1 MRTTD
6 TFDSLIAS
14 SGRLRIL
21 AALASEP
28 QMEFVGLRTRTQMTD
43 GNLATHTRRLESAG
57 FVKVEKVFR
66 DRKPVTCVALTT
78 IGRKALEKH
87 AQELLDILGMAA
99 RKPVDQAMVTPIA
112 QAIVAEQIRA
122 DERAD
127 WVD

>member
-6 TFDSLIAS
+6 SFDSLIAS

-21 AALASEP
+21 AALAGEP

-66 DRKPVTCVALTT
+66 DRKPVTSVQLTMV
-78 IGRKALEKH
+78 GRQALEKY
-87 AQELLDILGMAA
+87 AQELLDILGLSS
-99 RKPVDQAMVTPIA
+99 RKPVAESVVAPIA
-112 QAIVAEQIRA
+112 QAMAAEQVRA